1 MLEIRDVRVHYGAH
15 PAVDGV
21 DLDVGE
27 GEVVAVLGPSG
38 CGKSTLLRAVA
49 GLEPLTD
56 GRIVL
61 DGRDLGRLRPDQ
73 RPVGL
78 MFQDHALFPHRDV
91 GGNVGFGPRM
101 QGLPDTEVQ
110 ARIREALA
118 LVDLVDTERRAV
130 QELSG
135 GEQQRVALARAL
147 AVRPRL
153 LMLDEPLGSLDRALR
168 DQLLVQLPDVFARV
182 GCGVLYVTHD
192 QDEAL
197 TLADRVAVMRAGRLC
212 QIAAPEVLWRRPA
225 DEFVARFLGLHQ
237 IVDAE
242 VTAGAAATVF
252 GTIPVTD
259 VPDGPVRLLV
269 LPDALEVADDAG
281 EGEPGLDGEVTRRR
295 FSADRSLLVVAAA
308 GREWEVPAPPGPTDR
323 RPGSSVRLRLHPDR
337 VHVLPGPSAQDH
349 APA

>member
-1 MLEIRDVRVHYGAH
+1 MLEIREVEVRYGDHA
-15 PAVDGV
+15 AVAGV

-49 GLEPLTD
+49 GLEPLAA
-56 GRIVL
+56 GRITL
-61 DGRDLGRLRPDQ
+61 DGRDLAGLRPDQ

-91 GGNVGFGPRM
+91 AGNVGFGPRM
-101 QGLPDTEVQ
+101 QGLAPHEV
-110 ARIREALA
+110 ASRVREALA
-118 LVDLVDTERRAV
+118 LVELAGTEPRAV

-168 DQLLVQLPDVFARV
+168 DQLLAQLPDVFARV

-197 TLADRVAVMRAGRLC
+197 TLADRVAVMRTGRLC
-212 QIAAPEVLWRRPA
+212 QVAAPEVLWRRPA

-242 VTAGAAATVF
+242 VADGVAQTVF
-252 GTIPVTD
+252 GPVPVTA
-259 VPDGPVRLLV
+259 DGDGRRRLLV
-269 LPDALEVADDAG
+269 LPDGLRLAGDDG
-281 EGEPGLDGEVTRRR
+281 LGPGLDGVVARRR
-295 FSADRSLLVVAAA
+295 FAAERSLLVVEAA
-308 GREWEVPAPPGPTDR
+308 GREWELPAPVDGPDL
-323 RPGSSVRLRLHPDR
+323 RPGTAVRLRLHPGR
-337 VHVLPGPSAQDH
+337 VHLL
-349 APA
+349 